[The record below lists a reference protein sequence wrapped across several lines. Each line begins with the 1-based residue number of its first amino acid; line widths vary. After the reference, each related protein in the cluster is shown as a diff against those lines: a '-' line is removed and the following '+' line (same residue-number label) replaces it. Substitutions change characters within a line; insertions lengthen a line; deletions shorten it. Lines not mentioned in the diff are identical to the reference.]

1 MEMREGIAGA
11 ESAGSLGAKRDEGLA
26 GLRDRPELTGLKQ
39 VNILPR
45 MVWVALAFNN

>member
-1 MEMREGIAGA
+1 MREGIAGA

-26 GLRDRPELTGLKQ
+26 GLCELSGLKR
-39 VNILPR
+39 VNILLR